1 MGKRVHRLVGFV
13 ATKIALQTRDNGA
26 SLNVTNNEFKGGER
40 ILGAKKVAL
49 LLITVTCCLFLSLF
63 LWKDL
68 GKQTVTRE
76 IKSTPWPNDP
86 LNDPTYKARE
96 EFIISMIALNGIRPY
111 TRKEMKLLRELAQ
124 MKEGDC
130 LWRDHRGDA
139 IYLLSLSPDPKQRE
153 EALHFAIDGLKD
165 PCWYIRLLSVKT
177 LARLKAKE
185 TVTLLL
191 PLLNDPNPEVRK
203 QVKKALQQLGYKV
216 SE

>member
-13 ATKIALQTRDNGA
+13 ATKIALQTKDNGA
-26 SLNVTNNEFKGGER
+26 NLSVTNNEFKGGKR
-40 ILGAKKVAL
+40 IGAKKVAL
-49 LLITVTCCLFLSLF
+49 LLITLACCLFLSLF

-68 GKQTVTRE
+68 GKQTVT
-76 IKSTPWPNDP
+76 KGLKATPWPNDP

-96 EFIISMIALNGIRPY
+96 EFIISMIALNGSRPY

-139 IYLLSLSPDPKQRE
+139 IYLLSLSPDPRQRE
-153 EALHFAIDGLKD
+153 EALHFSIDGLKD
-165 PCWYIRLLSVKT
+165 PCWYIRLLSVKA
-177 LARLKAKE
+177 LGRLKPKE

-191 PLLNDPNPEVRK
+191 SLINDPHPEVRK
-203 QVKKALQQLGYKV
+203 QVKKVVQQLGYKV
-216 SE
+216 GE